1 MIKYLRNLI
10 FGYKDKWKVSE
21 AELEYLKI
29 IGAESVEDVKATESV
44 EDVKVT
50 ESVKDVKEI
59 YNIKKIKSLAK
70 NIYIDNAVAQWEER
84 ARDLDKRIWNRY
96 PDVGFFDYDKPMEL
110 IKDVD
115 DATERVTDLKKMNK
129 LLEKELRELELKNEK
144 LEKLIDKK

>member
-29 IGAESVEDVKATESV
+29 IGVESV

-50 ESVKDVKEI
+50 ESVEDVKEI

-70 NIYIDNAVAQWEER
+70 NIYIDNAVIQWEER
-84 ARDLDKRIWNRY
+84 ARYLDKRIFNRDHY
-96 PDVGFFDYDKPMEL
+96 VGCFDYDKKIEL
-110 IKDVD
+110 RKDVD
-115 DATERVTDLKKMNK
+115 DATKRVTDLKKMNK
-129 LLEKELRELELKNEK
+129 SLEKELRELELKNEK